1 MVNFYHFKEDFIV
14 IVDSLTHLLKDEA
27 AFGLKI
33 QRGLQ
38 FLRDTDFTG
47 KAAGRHEVDEELFY
61 FINEYETKEVEECFW
76 EAHRKNLDLHYILEG
91 KEKIGYAA
99 IERLEVK
106 EEYSDEKD
114 AVFFNGELESAVA
127 VSAGDLVIC
136 YPQDGHMTAIA
147 AGEKTAVRKVVL
159 KIKI

>member
-1 MVNFYHFKEDFIV
+1 M
-14 IVDSLTHLLKDEA
+14 IVDSLTHLLEDKA
-27 AFGLKI
+27 AFGPKI

-38 FLRDTDFTG
+38 FLRDTDFSG

-61 FINEYETKEVEECFW
+61 FINEYETKAAEECFW

-99 IERLEVK
+99 IERLDVK

-114 AVFFNGELESAVA
+114 AVFFTGTLESTVA
-127 VSAGDLVIC
+127 VSSGDLVIC
-136 YPQDGHMTAIA
+136 YPQDGHMTAIM
-147 AGEKTAVRKVVL
+147 AGKKEAVRKVVL